1 MSYRTLFWQKT
12 NGGEQVYIK
21 TATEFHRT
29 ENNKFF
35 DVSSFV
41 AAYHF
46 VTAPDCDLGWEKYDF
61 TQIIL
66 VISGNA
72 TYTTE
77 EASYPLT
84 SGMIVFHP
92 AFKACKFTWE
102 KGEDL
107 RFAVVD
113 FVCDS
118 PAMQAFCRPPLSLV
132 EEERATLYDLMKT
145 AARIS
150 YPVEEEEHEG
160 MKIRPDVPPVMLGFV
175 CSSLERFLCMLYC
188 RLSGVGFLT
197 DETEKV
203 SRHLGDSR
211 LVEEVKIFLA
221 QNLERHL
228 TLGEICDRFWVSRT
242 ALSRK
247 FRKVEGK
254 GVMDYFI
261 DLKIDEAKTRIRK
274 SAESFTD
281 IAEGLGFSSVGYFS
295 KIFKEK
301 VGMTPTA
308 YSRYVSK
315 RRIE

>member
-1 MSYRTLFWQKT
+1 M
-12 NGGEQVYIK
+12 YIK

-46 VTAPDCDLGWEKYDF
+46 VSAPNCDLGWEKYDF

-66 VISGNA
+66 MISGNA
-72 TYTTE
+72 TYITE
-77 EASYPLT
+77 QESFTLSP
-84 SGMIVFHP
+84 GMIVFHP
-92 AFKACKFTWE
+92 AFKACQFNYNAK
-102 KGEDL
+102 EDV

-113 FVCDS
+113 FICDS
-118 PAMQAFCRPPLSLV
+118 PAMQMFDRPPLALV
-132 EEERATLYDLMKT
+132 EEERTTLYDLMKT
-145 AARIS
+145 AARIC

-203 SRHLGDSR
+203 SRHLSDSR
-211 LVEEVKIFLA
+211 LVEEVKVFLA
-221 QNLERHL
+221 AHLEKHF
-228 TLGEICDRFWVSRT
+228 TLSDICEQFWVSRT
-242 ALSRK
+242 ALSKK

-261 DLKIDEAKTRIRK
+261 DLKIDEAKTRIRR
-274 SAESFTD
+274 SAASFTD
-281 IAEGLGFSSVGYFS
+281 IAEALGFSSVGYFS
-295 KIFKEK
+295 KIFKSR
-301 VGMTPTA
+301 VGMTPTE
-308 YSRYVSK
+308 YSKYSSK
-315 RRIE
+315 RRAAATDGE

>member
-1 MSYRTLFWQKT
+1 M
-12 NGGEQVYIK
+12 YIK

-29 ENNKFF
+29 KNNKFF

-46 VTAPDCDLGWEKYDF
+46 VAAPDVDLGWEKYDF

-66 VISGNA
+66 MISGNA

-77 EASYPLT
+77 HESFVMTPGT
-84 SGMIVFHP
+84 IVFHP
-92 AFKACKFTWE
+92 AFEACQFTYQ
-102 KGEDL
+102 KEDDV

-118 PAMQAFCRPPLSLV
+118 PAMQVFHRPPLLLQ
-132 EEERATLYDLMKT
+132 EEERATLYDLMRT
-145 AARIS
+145 AARIC

-160 MKIRPDVPPVMLGFV
+160 MKVRPGVPPVMLSFV
-175 CSSLERFLCMLYC
+175 CASLERFLCMLYC
-188 RLSGVGFLT
+188 RLSGIGFLT

-203 SRHLGDSR
+203 SKHLGDSR
-211 LVEEVKIFLA
+211 LVEEVKIYLA
-221 QNLERHL
+221 DNLEKHF
-228 TLGEICDRFWVSRT
+228 TLGDVCAHFWVSRT

-261 DLKIDEAKTRIRK
+261 DLKIDEAKTRIRR
-274 SAESFTD
+274 SAESFTA
-281 IAEGLGFSSVGYFS
+281 IAEELGFSSVGYFS
-295 KIFKEK
+295 KIFKGR
-301 VGMTPTA
+301 VGMTPTE
-308 YSRYVSK
+308 YSKYSSK
-315 RRIE
+315 RRAAAADEG